1 MRSLRDLLGRGDPM
15 SVGVEEKEE
24 DYTESHEVHVDAE
37 DDTGVIEAP
46 ASLRAADG
54 VNGAGDCGQ
63 GGDGQQHGGVIV
75 REVGERQGNAEAEE
89 YKNASSENGGNA
101 RIEERTSHAA
111 TNRLEG
117 FVPGCVAPQSHGRA
131 RVANGDDDSTDVW
144 LISSDG
150 ENLD

>member
-1 MRSLRDLLGRGDPM
+1 M
-15 SVGVEEKEE
+15 
-24 DYTESHEVHVDAE
+24 
-37 DDTGVIEAP
+37 
-46 ASLRAADG
+46 
-54 VNGAGDCGQ
+54 
-63 GGDGQQHGGVIV
+63 IV

-111 TNRLEG
+111 TNRVEG
-117 FVPGCVAPQSHGRA
+117 FVPGCVVPQSHGRA
-131 RVANGDDDSTDVW
+131 GIANEDDDSTDVW